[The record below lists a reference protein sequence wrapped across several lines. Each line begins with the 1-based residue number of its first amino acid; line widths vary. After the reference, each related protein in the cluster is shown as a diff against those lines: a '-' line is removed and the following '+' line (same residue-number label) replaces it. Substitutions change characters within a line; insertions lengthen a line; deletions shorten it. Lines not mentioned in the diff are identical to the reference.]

1 MGVAGLATAAAAAA
15 STGAGAAAG
24 VPAVATLSLFC
35 MCRRRPAV
43 AAIDGR
49 VTAAC
54 ASGDLL
60 SRWSLVVR
68 SRRFL
73 LPFSGAMK

>member
-49 VTAAC
+49 VPAAIYSRGGVSSSVAV
-54 ASGDLL
+54 ASCC
-60 SRWSLVVR
+60 
-68 SRRFL
+68 RFL
-73 LPFSGAMK
+73 AQ